1 MMVAKNAA
9 KSAAKA
15 TLNEVAFVREFIPS
29 SSSCGSIDENG
40 MCDGNEAGEEGG
52 GGGTGGGGGAGTQ
65 AGTGTIAVGGG
76 LMTARPNIQFKID
89 AEQVQEEARNLSR
102 GCGYYFRYVMN
113 FICQAATCIL
123 AML

>member
-40 MCDGNEAGEEGG
+40 MCGGDEAGEEGG
-52 GGGTGGGGGAGTQ
+52 GGGGGTGTQ

-76 LMTARPNIQFKID
+76 LMTARPNIQLKID